1 VIKNGAVK
9 MTLGGL
15 VGLILVVP
23 TFLSDSSLHKA
34 QVSGLPQ
41 DFANASNVWPPDE
54 TRLLKIGMVYFNN
67 AYYIEARQV
76 FLKVSQ
82 NFPRSFDA
90 WQMIANLPNSS
101 ESEKKK
107 AITILKSLDPH
118 NSKLQ

>member
-1 VIKNGAVK
+1 
-9 MTLGGL
+9 
-15 VGLILVVP
+15 
-23 TFLSDSSLHKA
+23 
-34 QVSGLPQ
+34 
-41 DFANASNVWPPDE
+41 
-54 TRLLKIGMVYFNN
+54 MVYFNN